1 MPLSTYA
8 VLAAV
13 HTPSASSDIITCTR
27 ERPDGE
33 FHRMEGHREAR
44 LTVGRFFEIVAGE
57 TEETYLSH

>member
-1 MPLSTYA
+1 MSLSIYA
-8 VLAAV
+8 LLAAV
-13 HTPSASSDIITCTR
+13 HTPRGSSHITCTR

-33 FHRMEGHREAR
+33 FHRMQGHREAR